1 MFSTL
6 ARYLTLFIVLSICHA
21 AYAQNASSFINITD
35 GLVNNEVTTII
46 HDKNGF
52 VWFGTR
58 GGLQRFD
65 GYEMKLLNTGF
76 AKGSNLLSQ
85 SIEVLHNGRE
95 NNLWIGTKSGGLSEY
110 NLRSGIIRNYDNNQQ
125 HIPGF
130 NSDYILSILDTES
143 EKLMIGTWKGFQYLN
158 KKTAQFTIIN
168 TIWKTFDIQ
177 SDGNKGFWLA
187 TNSGL
192 RHVNA
197 ALQNDTTFN
206 FGIPDINI
214 TSIVWDKQLNCL
226 WLGTWNYGIF
236 QLDLSSFSYKNFQYN
251 KLNTAGLSSNNTYKL
266 FLDSRN
272 NLWIGTWGGGLNKF
286 NREKQSFEK
295 IHLNVP
301 GLYTKDNQI
310 VLTIHEDPSGI
321 LWVGTD
327 GTGVFKF
334 NLKQKQ
340 FFNLGYQLQNNSLQ
354 STHILSVFVDPFQK
368 LWLGTKGGGILYS
381 ANWNNFKKVQ
391 IKEKPVK
398 NAPRSLFESRCF
410 LQDGNFLWVATSNG
424 LVRLINDGKQVSNPT
439 VFLPNPKD
447 SNSISGKKINVLVK
461 DRSGRIWIGTQE
473 NGLSYIARYNKG
485 QPIFKNFLPAY
496 GVKGALQNERISAL
510 LVDSKSRLWVGTY
523 KGLHLFIP
531 QQNSFRLFAQSG
543 VSNSIS
549 NSTILC
555 LAEDKKGNIWAG
567 TQSGL
572 NKIYFLN
579 QRQLLVTS
587 LTTKQG
593 LPSDY
598 VHAILPDT
606 NGNIW
611 ASTNRGIIKY
621 NQNDKRVAVFDKR
634 DGVQSI
640 VFSENASYAEKGG
653 RLFFGGLEG
662 LTYFFPDSIK
672 ISQFTPA
679 VYFTNLSINNIS
691 YEFSAN
697 TKDTGILSRPFS
709 ETRSITL
716 NYTKNI
722 FSIQFAALDY
732 RAPDKN
738 EYKYKLE
745 GFHNDWVNAGNNRLI
760 SFTNLSPGTYRLKV
774 KATNSDKKWNRDIQE
789 LTIKILPPPWKT
801 WWAYS
806 AYLFIFVFLL
816 WLTRY
821 LGLKQVALKNQL
833 ILSRFERQ
841 QENKLADFKER
852 LFTNISHEFRTPLTL
867 ILGPVDDLIQRT
879 QLEPTMEKSLR
890 LIQKQSKRMLRMVN
904 QLLDYQKAEAGS
916 LKLSLQ
922 PGEIVSFCQDIYRLF
937 LDEAK
942 RRNIRYQFV
951 AVEKYISFNFDHH
964 KLEIIVFNILS
975 NAFKFTPSG
984 GEIQLTVSKLPNNRC
999 SIQIKDTGKGIPKE
1013 DLTKIFERFYR
1024 GREEDATTISGT
1036 GIGLSF
1042 VKELTEL
1049 HGGTIFAESDGSS
1062 GSVFTV
1068 VLPSVQVSG
1077 AMLNISSEPMLR
1089 KDTSDELNL
1098 NYDYMNED
1106 MDQLEQEQDQPII
1119 LVVEDESDML
1129 QYVYEILSPSFKVVT
1144 ATNGKEGIER
1154 AFEYIPDLIISD
1166 VMMPEINGMELCK
1179 TLKSNKDTSHIPIIL
1194 LTALSD
1200 MEHHVQGI
1208 REGADVYLP
1217 KPFNSQLLLVHV
1229 QNLINSRNILK
1240 ELYAKKI
1247 FLGSGNFEIKTFE
1260 EEFLSKL
1267 MKLVDENISHNNF
1280 NNDDLASLMFMSR
1293 STFYR
1298 KLKAVTGMSG
1308 NEFIRTARLNYA
1320 AKLLESGNYS
1330 VAEAAVEAGF
1340 NDIKYFRKRF
1350 YDQFGVNPSDYK
1362 K

>member
-1 MFSTL
+1 M
-6 ARYLTLFIVLSICHA
+6 
-21 AYAQNASSFINITD
+21 YAQKASSFISITD

-46 HDKNGF
+46 NDKNGF

-65 GYEMKLLNTGF
+65 GYEMKLLNGDF
-76 AKGSNLLSQ
+76 AKGNNLLSQ
-85 SIEVLHNGRE
+85 SIEILHNGKA
-95 NNLWIGTKSGGLSEY
+95 NNIWIGTKSGGLSEY
-110 NLRSGIIRNYDNNQQ
+110 NLKSGAIKNYTNNHQN
-125 HIPGF
+125 IAGF
-130 NSDYILSILDTES
+130 NTDYILSILDTDS

-158 KKTAQFTIIN
+158 KKTAQFSIVN

-177 SDGNKGFWLA
+177 SDGENGYWLA

-192 RHVNA
+192 RHLNA

-214 TSIVWDKQLNCL
+214 TSIVWDKKLNCL

-236 QLDLSSFSYKNFQYN
+236 QLDLSSYRYN
-251 KLNTAGLSSNNTYKL
+251 NYRHSKTNPAGLSSNNTYKL

-272 NLWIGTWGGGLNKF
+272 DLWIGTWGGGLNKL
-286 NREKQSFEK
+286 NRKDQSFEQ
-295 IHLNVP
+295 INLNIP
-301 GLYTKDNQI
+301 GLYTNDNQI

-334 NLKQKQ
+334 NLRQKQ
-340 FFNLGYQLQNNSLQ
+340 FFNLGHELHKSSLV
-354 STHILSVFVDPFQK
+354 STHILSVYVDPYQK
-368 LWLGTKGGGILYS
+368 LWLGTKGGGIQYS
-381 ANWNNFKKVQ
+381 EDWIHFKKIQ
-391 IKEKPVK
+391 IQEKPVR
-398 NAPRSLFESRCF
+398 NAPIALYESRAF

-424 LVRLINDGKQVSNPT
+424 LVRLVNDGKRVGNPT
-439 VFLPNPKD
+439 VFVPDPKD
-447 SNSISGKKINVLVK
+447 SNSIGGKKINVLVK
-461 DRSGRIWIGTQE
+461 DANGRIWIGTQE
-473 NGLSYIARYNKG
+473 NGLSYIAGYNNGK
-485 QPIFKNFLPAY
+485 PIFRNFLPAY
-496 GVKGALQNERISAL
+496 GVKGALQNERVSAL
-510 LVDSKSRLWVGTY
+510 LVDSKNRLWVGTY
-523 KGLHLFIP
+523 KGLHLFLP
-531 QQNSFRLFAQSG
+531 EQKRFRLFAQSG
-543 VSNSIS
+543 LMNSIS

-555 LAEDKKGNIWAG
+555 LAEDKEGNIWAG

-572 NKIYFLN
+572 NKILPFG
-579 QRQLLVTS
+579 QTKLLVTS
-587 LTTKQG
+587 FTTKQG

-598 VHAILPDT
+598 VHAIIPDSK
-606 NGNIW
+606 GNIW
-611 ASTNRGIIKY
+611 ASTNKGIIKY
-621 NQNDKRVAVFDKR
+621 NLLNKSVAVFDKR

-640 VFSENASYAEKGG
+640 VFSENASHADRAG

-662 LTYFFPDSIK
+662 LTYFFPDSIG
-672 ISQFTPA
+672 ISQFTPP
-679 VYFTNLSINNIS
+679 VYFTNLSINNIP

-709 ETRSITL
+709 ETRIIEL
-716 NYTKNI
+716 DYKKNI

-738 EYKYKLE
+738 EYKYMLE
-745 GFHNDWVNAGNNRLI
+745 GFHKDWVNAGNNRLI
-760 SFTNLSPGTYRLKV
+760 SFTNLSPGTYQLKV
-774 KATNSDKKWNRDIQE
+774 KATNSDKNWNPDTHE
-789 LTIKILPPPWKT
+789 LTIKILPPPWKS
-801 WWAYS
+801 WWAYCIYVV
-806 AYLFIFVFLL
+806 AFVFLL
-816 WLTRY
+816 WITRH
-821 LGLKQVALKNQL
+821 LGLKQAALKNQL
-833 ILSRFERQ
+833 LLSRFERQ

-879 QLEPTMEKSLR
+879 KLEPAVEKSLR

-904 QLLDYQKAEAGS
+904 QLLDYQKSEAGS

-922 PGEIVSFCQDIYRLF
+922 PGEIVSFCHEVYLLF
-937 LDEAK
+937 LDEAS
-942 RRNIRYQFV
+942 RRNIQYRFF
-951 AVEKYISFNFDHH
+951 AEEKYISFNFDHH
-964 KLEIIVFNILS
+964 KLEIIIFNILS

-984 GEIQLTVSKLPNNRC
+984 GEIQLMIKKLPGNQC
-999 SIQIKDTGKGIPKE
+999 SIQIKDTGKGIPPE
-1013 DLTKIFERFYR
+1013 DLSKIFERFYR

-1049 HGGTIFAESDGSS
+1049 HGGVIWAESNGSN
-1062 GSVFTV
+1062 GSIFTV
-1068 VLPSVQVSG
+1068 VLPSMQVSG
-1077 AMLNISSEPMLR
+1077 EMLNVSID
-1089 KDTSDELNL
+1089 DTNL
-1098 NYDYMNED
+1098 NYDYMNEE
-1106 MDQLEQEQDQPII
+1106 MDQVEQEQDQPII

-1154 AFEYIPDLIISD
+1154 ALEFIPDLIVSD
-1166 VMMPEINGMELCK
+1166 VMMPEVDGMELCK

-1229 QNLINSRNILK
+1229 HNLINSRNNLK

-1267 MKLVDENISHNNF
+1267 MKLVEEHISNNNF
-1280 NNDDLASLMFMSR
+1280 NNDDLANLMFMSR

-1320 AKLLESGNYS
+1320 AKLLESGNFS
-1330 VAEAAVEAGF
+1330 VAEAAFEAGF

-1350 YDQFGVNPSDYK
+1350 HDQFGVNPSDYK